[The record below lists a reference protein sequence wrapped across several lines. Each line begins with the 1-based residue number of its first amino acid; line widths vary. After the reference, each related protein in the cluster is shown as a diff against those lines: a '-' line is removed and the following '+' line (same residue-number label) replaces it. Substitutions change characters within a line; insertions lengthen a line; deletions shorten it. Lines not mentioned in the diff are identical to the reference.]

1 MVESN
6 HHQVETLAC
15 LLGHGIG
22 RRLLAGAGGDV
33 DVHATAAGHRK
44 EQPHAPHAASD
55 HKVAQDRVDDD
66 PVPSPSLWLPWIE
79 PVSVPRDM
87 VGVAAGAPPTGPPP
101 VRSQRNPIAARAP
114 PRA

>member
-1 MVESN
+1 MLW
-6 HHQVETLAC
+6 QALAVSF
-15 LLGHGIG
+15 H
-22 RRLLAGAGGDV
+22 LATERHLPIASGGGAMAGGDV